1 MRPARLYPFLLSA
14 VPVLHIVADNPGES
28 GVADLLLVLA
38 ATVGVASAVYLA
50 ARLALGREHG
60 PRLAP
65 LVALIAMAWFLG
77 YRTVAESSGLD
88 RPHLL
93 LAPLLG
99 AASVGLLLW
108 GRRRPDS
115 LDRAGSFL
123 TLTGLLLAA
132 FAVTDISRDRMRSAA
147 MLRESEVV
155 RRLSRP
161 IAAPAEPPGP
171 RRDIYVI
178 VLDEYANS
186 RVLRER
192 FGYDNR
198 AFEDSLRAL
207 GFHIPRLV
215 RSNYVHTMLS
225 IPSLLN
231 AAHLAPLADEVGR
244 RSTDPT
250 LANRLLDRSRV
261 AGFLKERGYR
271 YVFFPSRWWYSTR
284 RSPLADVEPQVWDET
299 RPLRELGKTELRRLV
314 LKASLVPGRLLR
326 TMVWDADHVR
336 RSLAGVTLAHRFGDP
351 VFVVAHVISPHAPY
365 AVDGDCRS
373 PPRRFTYVGQL
384 ECINGRVLQ
393 VVTELIERS
402 EVPPIILLQGDHGT
416 ATLGYS
422 DWPTA
427 AEVPAAAARERFGA
441 FGAYYLP
448 DGGAAEF
455 GDTVTVVNVMGN
467 VLRHYFDAALPRE
480 PDVQYLSLERAPFD
494 FRQVDAGWLAPRPGV
509 IVREAGEGGRGA
521 RLSP

>member
-1 MRPARLYPFLLSA
+1 MRAARVYPFLLAA
-14 VPVLHIVADNPGES
+14 VPILHIVADNPGES
-28 GVADLLLVLA
+28 SVPDLLLVLA
-38 ATVGVASAVYLA
+38 ATLGLVGFVYLI

-65 LVALIAMAWFLG
+65 LVAMLATAWFFG
-77 YRTVAESSGLD
+77 YRTAAESSGIA
-88 RPHLL
+88 RPHLV

-99 AASVGLLLW
+99 AATVGLLLW
-108 GRRRPDS
+108 AGRRPAS
-115 LDRAGSFL
+115 LERAGSFL
-123 TLTGLLLAA
+123 GLTGLLLVA
-132 FAVTDISRDRMRSAA
+132 FAFTDIARDRMRSAA
-147 MLRESEVV
+147 ALRESALV
-155 RRLSRP
+155 RRLALP
-161 IAAPAEPPGP
+161 VPAPAEPAGP
-171 RRDIYVI
+171 RRDIYLI

-186 RVLRER
+186 RVLLER

-198 AFEDSLRAL
+198 EFEDSLRAL
-207 GFHIPRLV
+207 GFHIPQVV

-261 AGFLKERGYR
+261 AAFLKDRGYR

-284 RSPLADVEPQVWDET
+284 RTPLADVEPQVWGEA
-299 RPLRELGKTELRRLV
+299 RPLRELGRTELRRLV
-314 LKASLVPGRLLR
+314 LKASVVPGRLLG

-351 VFVVAHVISPHAPY
+351 VFAVAHVISPHAPY

-373 PPRRFTYVGQL
+373 PPRRTTYVGQL
-384 ECINGRVLQ
+384 ECINQQVLR
-393 VVTELIERS
+393 VVTELIARS
-402 EVPPIILLQGDHGT
+402 EVPPVILLQGDHGT

-422 DWPTA
+422 DWPSA
-427 AEVPAAAARERFGA
+427 AQVPAAAARERFGA

-448 DGGAAEF
+448 NGGAAAF

-467 VLRHYFDAALPRE
+467 VLRHYFGARLPRE
-480 PDVQYLSLERAPFD
+480 PDAQYLSLERAPFD
-494 FRQVDAGWLAPRPGV
+494 FRRVDPDWLAPRRGLM
-509 IVREAGEGGRGA
+509 VREARTGIRS
-521 RLSP
+521 SPN

>member
-28 GVADLLLVLA
+28 SLVDLLLVLA
-38 ATVGVASAVYLA
+38 ATVALA
-50 ARLALGREHG
+50 ALFHLGARLALGRQQG

-65 LVALIAMAWFLG
+65 LVTLVAMAWFLG
-77 YRTVAESSGLD
+77 YRAVAEGSGL
-88 RPHLL
+88 PHLVL
-93 LAPLLG
+93 VPLLG
-99 AASVGLLLW
+99 VVSAGLLVL
-108 GRRRPDS
+108 GYRLPDA
-115 LDRAGSFL
+115 LERAGSFL
-123 TLTGLLLAA
+123 GLTGLLLAA
-132 FAVTDISRDRMRSAA
+132 FAVTDIARDRMRSAA
-147 MLRESEVV
+147 ALRDSELI
-155 RRLSRP
+155 RRLARP
-161 IAAPAEPPGP
+161 VPAPREPSGP
-171 RRDIYVI
+171 KRDIYLI

-192 FGYDNR
+192 FGFDNR

-207 GFHIPRLV
+207 GFHIPRVV
-215 RSNYVHTMLS
+215 RSNYAHTMLS

-244 RSTDPT
+244 GSTDPT

-261 AGFLKERGYR
+261 AEFLKQHGYR

-284 RSPLADVEPQVWDET
+284 HSPLADVEPQVWDGS
-299 RPLRELGKTELRRLV
+299 RPLRELGKTELRRAV
-314 LKASLVPGRLLR
+314 LGASIVPGRLLR

-351 VFVVAHVISPHAPY
+351 VFAVAHVISPHAPY
-365 AVDGDCRS
+365 AVDGACRS
-373 PPRRFTYVGQL
+373 PPRRISYVGQL
-384 ECINGRVLQ
+384 ECVNRQILQ
-393 VVTELIERS
+393 LVTELLAS
-402 EVPPIILLQGDHGT
+402 SAVPPIILLQGDHGT

-422 DWPTA
+422 DWPSA
-427 AEVPAAAARERFGA
+427 VEVPAAAARERFGA

-467 VLRHYFDAALPRE
+467 VLRHYFGARLPRE
-480 PDVQYLSLERAPFD
+480 PDTQYLSLERAPYD
-494 FRQVDAGWLAPRPGV
+494 FRLVDPAWLAPRPGLNA
-509 IVREAGEGGRGA
+509 RAAAPGRRVGVGA
-521 RLSP
+521 P